1 MTDDRGATALT
12 ERLQT
17 IPVPSSYEEW
27 LARLGASY
35 EDDALAILG
44 EHGVFLPDGRDDA
57 YLRGI
62 GDASLNLMARLCV
75 CGTLPGMHEPS
86 LDIELERLREMLGRL
101 VSLGWIM
108 DSLPEDLA
116 LDLYHYDRP
125 VLSPEPKPETRKS

>member
-44 EHGVFLPDGRDDA
+44 EHGVFLPDGR
-57 YLRGI
+57 
-62 GDASLNLMARLCV
+62 
-75 CGTLPGMHEPS
+75 T
-86 LDIELERLREMLGRL
+86 LERLREARAWVAMNLAVWDDDDGTL
-101 VSLGWIM
+101 VGAAVADIFRKVLNVIDTGNPM
-108 DSLPEDLA
+108 TALAEPTPEGG
-116 LDLYHYDRP
+116 
-125 VLSPEPKPETRKS
+125 S